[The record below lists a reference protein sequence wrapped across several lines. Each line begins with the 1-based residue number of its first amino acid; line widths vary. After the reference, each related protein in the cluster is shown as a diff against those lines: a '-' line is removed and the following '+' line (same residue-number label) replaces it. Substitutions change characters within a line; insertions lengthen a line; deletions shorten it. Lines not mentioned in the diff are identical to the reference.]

1 MRTDVLLSATR
12 GKARAPSLRVGFARV
27 GLSFSCFVRKSQMD
41 GTLSATWSN
50 AGRLPLLT
58 AVDIQHTET
67 RRGNARQLLRTSQN
81 GVPSACPDGSSF

>member
-1 MRTDVLLSATR
+1 
-12 GKARAPSLRVGFARV
+12 
-27 GLSFSCFVRKSQMD
+27 MD